1 LTGFGPLPGASLAF
15 LDRQREC
22 ELLDGLLHAVRAG
35 RSGVI
40 VVRGEAG
47 IGKSALLEYTAQ
59 AATDLRLIR
68 VAGVESEMELAFA
81 ALHQI
86 CSPLLEYLPRLPEP
100 QRDALA
106 TALGLRSGSPPD
118 HFLVGLAVLSLL
130 SEAAE
135 SHPLVCLVD
144 DGHWLDRASG
154 GVLAFAA
161 RRLLAE
167 PVLLVIA
174 AREPGTDL
182 RGLPDLVVE
191 GLPDAEARQLLT
203 SVVRWTLDE
212 RVRDRMLAEARGNP
226 LALREL
232 SRDGSLAELTGGLGL
247 PGTPGLADRIEER
260 FRRQIADLPGDTRR
274 LLQVAA
280 ACPIGDPARVWRAG
294 RRLGVPSEAAASAV
308 EAGLIEFGTWVR
320 FRHPLVRSAAYR
332 SASLTEWQEV
342 HRALAAATDPA
353 ADPDRHAWHQAQ
365 AAPARTRTSP
375 PSSPA
380 SRAGRR
386 PAAAWPRPPRT
397 CTGRRR

>member
-1 LTGFGPLPGASLAF
+1 MTGFGPLPGASLAF

-35 RSGVI
+35 RGGVI

-47 IGKSALLEYTAQ
+47 IGKSALLDYTAG

-81 ALHQI
+81 ALHQL
-86 CSPLLEYLPRLPEP
+86 CSPMLDHLPRLPEP

-135 SHPLVCLVD
+135 DRPLVCLVD
-144 DGHWLDRASG
+144 DSHWLDRASG
-154 GVLAFAA
+154 RVLAFAA

-182 RGLPDLVVE
+182 RGLPDLLVE
-191 GLPDAEARQLLT
+191 GLPDAEAQQLLT

-212 RVRDRMLAEARGNP
+212 RVRNRMLAEARGNP

-247 PGTPGLADRIEER
+247 PGTPGLADRIEGR
-260 FRRQIADLPGDTRR
+260 FRRQIADLPADTRR

-280 ACPIGDPARVWRAG
+280 ACPIGDPAGVWRG
-294 RRLGVPSEAAASAV
+294 
-308 EAGLIEFGTWVR
+308 
-320 FRHPLVRSAAYR
+320 
-332 SASLTEWQEV
+332 
-342 HRALAAATDPA
+342 
-353 ADPDRHAWHQAQ
+353 Q
-365 AAPARTRTSP
+365 AARGAVGGRGPGGGGPASSSSARGCGSVIRWCARRPTAPRRSPNGSRSTGRWQRPPTLPPTRTAMPGTRHKRHWARTRTLRQ
-375 PSSPA
+375 SSPA

-386 PAAAWPRPPRT
+386 LAAAWPQPPRT
-397 CTGRRR
+397 CTGQRC